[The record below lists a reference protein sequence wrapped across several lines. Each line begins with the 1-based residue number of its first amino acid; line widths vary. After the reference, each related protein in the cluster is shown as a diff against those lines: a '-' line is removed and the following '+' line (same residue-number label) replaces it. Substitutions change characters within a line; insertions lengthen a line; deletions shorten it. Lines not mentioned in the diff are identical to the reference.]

1 MRKVV
6 IISTKN
12 PTQILLECIRRYKI
26 FYKDFDII
34 IIDSN
39 STDVEIFNEIPKDVI
54 IDYAKNNNYVSG
66 AWKYAINKY
75 DYDLYL
81 FVQDTLI
88 PLARI
93 EGIDIIRDFS
103 NIIYDIPYIVKI
115 GQSNNDINYE
125 NLERLR
131 NTYRDTKFDFISKM
145 PAETNIIGMAHTS
158 FLANKENSKKLIE
171 LEDVYKRKGII
182 KEKIDCNFSERTFGI
197 LADYL
202 KLDRLIMTTHFHKIN
217 GGRK

>member
-1 MRKVV
+1 M
-6 IISTKN
+6 
-12 PTQILLECIRRYKI
+12 YKKI
-26 FYKDFDII
+26 YYKDFDII

-66 AWKYAINKY
+66 AWKYEINKY

-103 NIIYDIPYIVKI
+103 NIIYDIPYTAKI
-115 GQSNNDINYE
+115 GQTNNDMNYKD
-125 NLERLR
+125 LERLR
-131 NTYRDTKFDFISKM
+131 F
-145 PAETNIIGMAHTS
+145 
-158 FLANKENSKKLIE
+158 
-171 LEDVYKRKGII
+171 YK
-182 KEKIDCNFSERTFGI
+182 
-197 LADYL
+197 
-202 KLDRLIMTTHFHKIN
+202 
-217 GGRK
+217 